1 MNPNKW
7 KVLSLIIQVIG
18 GVLVLCCFKYKV
30 VLCIGISIFSL
41 GVLLE
46 TIKWRC
52 PYCRKSLWGKGIFI
66 VKCPRC
72 DRKFYY

>member
-66 VKCPRC
+66 VKWNYYFRYH
-72 DRKFYY
+72 FY